1 MQALNKYDFKV
12 KVYFCMG
19 IFNLLLAIPFAKEY
33 GGIDCAFAT
42 DLTMF
47 IGNELIMNWYY
58 AKVTGLDIK
67 SFWLQIG
74 KISLGVCSLMIVGV
88 FFFSIFLYDSI
99 LLFLLKIML
108 YTVQY
113 CYVMYDFCMNADKKN
128 RINKLIMRFLY
139 GIL

>member
-1 MQALNKYDFKV
+1 MQALNKYDFRV

-33 GGIDCAFAT
+33 GGIDCAFAA

-67 SFWLQIG
+67 SFWMQIG
-74 KISLGVCSLMIVGV
+74 KISFGVCGLTVIGLFLNNM
-88 FFFSIFLYDSI
+88 FLADNIF
-99 LLFLLKIML
+99 LFLLKIML
-108 YTVQY
+108 YTVLY
-113 CYVMYDFCMNADKKN
+113 CFVMYAFYMNIDEKN
-128 RINKLIMRFLY
+128 KIHMLITKVSRAIF
-139 GIL
+139 